1 MSASPLPL
9 AGVRVIDLSRALSGP
24 FCTTL
29 LADLGADVVKVET
42 PGGDMIRTWG
52 PYDHGVSLFHVATNR
67 NKRSVALDTR
77 SEEGRAVLRRMV
89 QDADVLV
96 ENFRT
101 GVLEKIGVGPDWLAE
116 HAPGVLLA
124 SIRGFGSVGPL
135 KSAPCFDQVVQ
146 GMGGL
151 MSLTGEPGG
160 GGEMRVGIPIAD
172 LTSGMFAALG
182 VAAGLAGRARGSRPH
197 RVETSLLESVLG
209 ILNLQAQ
216 GYLSTGVIPRSVG
229 NDHPAIS
236 PYGMFRT
243 ADRPVNIAAGT
254 QRQFEQLCTMLGL
267 DELPSDERFLDAAG
281 RLAHRQELRAEL
293 ERELT
298 REPAAAW
305 VAKLRAYGV
314 PAGPVHD
321 MAGVMADEQVQA
333 VEMVSTVEHPDLG
346 TTPVLRGPLR
356 VDGTPTAV
364 SRPAPRLGEHSR
376 EIMRET
382 GISERDI
389 DRLIAGGVLL
399 TAEPAANA
407 TEATTSTEATNAAES
422 SKAADASNAIEAT
435 HASSAREATP

>member
-1 MSASPLPL
+1 MTQSATSPSALPL

-42 PGGDMIRTWG
+42 PTGDMIRKWG

-77 SEEGRAVLRRMV
+77 SDEGRAVLRRMV
-89 QDADVLV
+89 QGADVLV
-96 ENFRT
+96 ENYRT
-101 GVLEKIGVGPDWLAE
+101 GVLDAMGLGPDWLTE

-160 GGEMRVGIPIAD
+160 GGEMRVGIPIGD

-182 VAAGLAGRARGSRPH
+182 VAAGLAGRARGGGTH
-197 RVETSLLESVLG
+197 QVETSLLESVLG

-216 GYLSTGVIPRSVG
+216 GYLSTGEVPRSVG

-243 ADRPVNIAAGT
+243 ADRPINIAAGT
-254 QRQFEQLCTMLGL
+254 QHQFEQLCKMLDLGA
-267 DELPSDERFLDAAG
+267 LPSDERFLDAAG

-293 ERELT
+293 EHELT
-298 REPAAAW
+298 KGPAAGW
-305 VAKLRAYGV
+305 VAKLREYDI

-321 MAGVMADEQVQA
+321 MAGVMADEQVRA

-346 TTPVLRGPLR
+346 PTPMLRGPLH

-376 EIMRET
+376 EVMQET
-382 GISERDI
+382 GLAESEI
-389 DRLIAGGVLL
+389 DRMVACGVLI
-399 TAEPAANA
+399 TDESAMAAAQTTQA
-407 TEATTSTEATNAAES
+407 TS
-422 SKAADASNAIEAT
+422 
-435 HASSAREATP
+435 